1 MKRKCPKCGNN
12 DMRVWAL
19 VNWNGMFLQCKFSKR
34 SEVYRCRRK
43 KRKELVNNV
52 YMNMRV
58 KHGILGAYRI

>member
-1 MKRKCPKCGNN
+1 
-12 DMRVWAL
+12 MRARIEEEGEAGKL
-19 VNWNGMFLQCKFSKR
+19 DFSKR